1 MTPRALRAISHA
13 PRLSFTPEIA
23 EPAIPP
29 VNMMVDSSAVT
40 CRPNPQ
46 ADVVQNAQARQ
57 TEDELD
63 AHIRSCGELA
73 VTEEAHGNL
82 EGAAWWTARMYEA
95 IRSRTPEHQ
104 ARLTADL
111 EWRIDEATFD
121 GRWALEMANKGLAG

>member
-1 MTPRALRAISHA
+1 MCSTIEPTPSL
-13 PRLSFTPEIA
+13 
-23 EPAIPP
+23 
-29 VNMMVDSSAVT
+29 
-40 CRPNPQ
+40 PQ
-46 ADVVQNAQARQ
+46 LGILDGKEGNECVKNSQGVVGQVAQARQ

-73 VTEEAHGNL
+73 VTEEAHSNH

-111 EWRIDEATFD
+111 ERRIDEEATFD
-121 GRWALEMANKGLAG
+121 GRWALEMARLG